1 MTQSSRRNFLKTSV
15 GAAAVVTST
24 QSFAQSTPLSK
35 KTIAEVQS
43 YEAKLDIETTANWND
58 GLAHPIPYKNPPG
71 KGKERGIA
79 LGGGGT
85 PLLGFYAGY
94 FNALRKNGVDLRNIC
109 LSARDIS
116 SGEFYRCLDLLFDL
130 RLCRTVV

>member
-1 MTQSSRRNFLKTSV
+1 MSQSSRRHFLKTSAV
-15 GAAAVVTST
+15 GVAAVASPS
-24 QSFAQSTPLSK
+24 SFSQGLNLSK
-35 KTIAEVQS
+35 KTIAEVQFI
-43 YEAKLDIETTANWND
+43 EAKQDIETTANWSD

-94 FNALRKNGVDLRNIC
+94 FNALRKNGVDLGNADVIVGT
-109 LSARDIS
+109 SAGSIFGS
-116 SGEFYRCLDLLFDL
+116 M
-130 RLCRTVV
+130 